1 MKNRKNLD
9 QAEPLLNNCS
19 EFWNNLFKTKLL
31 QHDTN
36 SHNWLGLRMA
46 ILLVWNNKI
55 CWDFFTQNFVNHVE
69 KLLISEPESFCIF
82 SKNLLLMSSFSIEQ
96 KHIFLGH
103 EELSKNLG
111 DKFSHTRSR
120 QFFPLPSV
128 YVSISGCADKG
139 FMPLSNE
146 QTEKDWI
153 LKINLKSGSF
163 GIVWAR
169 ASSAAVTPV
178 HASASDIYRSRFQ
191 LISAVLLTTPEF

>member
-1 MKNRKNLD
+1 MIQTAKTDLI
-9 QAEPLLNNCS
+9 QQT
-19 EFWNNLFKTKLL
+19 EFGNT
-31 QHDTN
+31 
-36 SHNWLGLRMA
+36 
-46 ILLVWNNKI
+46 LVLKQQDI
-55 CWDFFTQNFVNHVE
+55 FIQNFVNHVE

-146 QTEKDWI
+146 QTEKD
-153 LKINLKSGSF
+153 
-163 GIVWAR
+163 
-169 ASSAAVTPV
+169 
-178 HASASDIYRSRFQ
+178 
-191 LISAVLLTTPEF
+191 